1 MTVRESGEMYL
12 EAILVLAKKS
22 GYVRSI
28 DVSEYLGYS
37 KPSVSR
43 AMGILREGGYI
54 LMEKDGAITLTDSG
68 KKLAETIYERHTV
81 LSELLIRLGVDEKTA
96 TDDACRIEHVI
107 SDESFQAIK
116 QFLDLCLRHVADG
129 LVHDLA
135 VFHDHQRGDAGDA
148 EFHGKLHF
156 LVHVDLAHGDILP
169 LLSDL
174 LHNGAD
180 HPARAAP
187 WRPEIQQH
195 GLIAVFHQLVVVGL
209 RNVHDGHNNSSLV
222 FFCAYSI
229 P

>member
-22 GYVRSI
+22 GYVRYI
-28 DVSEYLGYS
+28 DVSEYLVYS

-43 AMGILREGGYI
+43 AIGILREGGYI

-116 QFLDLCLRHVADG
+116 QYYY
-129 LVHDLA
+129 
-135 VFHDHQRGDAGDA
+135 
-148 EFHGKLHF
+148 
-156 LVHVDLAHGDILP
+156 
-169 LLSDL
+169 
-174 LHNGAD
+174 
-180 HPARAAP
+180 
-187 WRPEIQQH
+187 QH
-195 GLIAVFHQLVVVGL
+195 KK
-209 RNVHDGHNNSSLV
+209 
-222 FFCAYSI
+222 
-229 P
+229 

>member
-81 LSELLIRLGVDEKTA
+81 LSALLIRLGVDEKTA

-116 QFLDLCLRHVADG
+116 QYYY
-129 LVHDLA
+129 
-135 VFHDHQRGDAGDA
+135 
-148 EFHGKLHF
+148 
-156 LVHVDLAHGDILP
+156 
-169 LLSDL
+169 
-174 LHNGAD
+174 
-180 HPARAAP
+180 
-187 WRPEIQQH
+187 QH
-195 GLIAVFHQLVVVGL
+195 KK
-209 RNVHDGHNNSSLV
+209 
-222 FFCAYSI
+222 
-229 P
+229 

>member
-68 KKLAETIYERHTV
+68 KKLAETIYERHMV

-116 QFLDLCLRHVADG
+116 QYYYKH
-129 LVHDLA
+129 
-135 VFHDHQRGDAGDA
+135 
-148 EFHGKLHF
+148 KT
-156 LVHVDLAHGDILP
+156 
-169 LLSDL
+169 
-174 LHNGAD
+174 
-180 HPARAAP
+180 
-187 WRPEIQQH
+187 
-195 GLIAVFHQLVVVGL
+195 
-209 RNVHDGHNNSSLV
+209 
-222 FFCAYSI
+222 
-229 P
+229 

>member
-54 LMEKDGAITLTDSG
+54 LVEKDGAITLTDSG

-81 LSELLIRLGVDEKTA
+81 LSDLLIRLGVDEKTA

-116 QFLDLCLRHVADG
+116 QYYY
-129 LVHDLA
+129 
-135 VFHDHQRGDAGDA
+135 
-148 EFHGKLHF
+148 
-156 LVHVDLAHGDILP
+156 
-169 LLSDL
+169 
-174 LHNGAD
+174 
-180 HPARAAP
+180 
-187 WRPEIQQH
+187 QH
-195 GLIAVFHQLVVVGL
+195 KT
-209 RNVHDGHNNSSLV
+209 
-222 FFCAYSI
+222 
-229 P
+229 

>member
-12 EAILVLAKKS
+12 EAILVLAKRT

-54 LMEKDGAITLTDSG
+54 LVEKDGAITLTDSG

-116 QFLDLCLRHVADG
+116 QYYY
-129 LVHDLA
+129 
-135 VFHDHQRGDAGDA
+135 
-148 EFHGKLHF
+148 
-156 LVHVDLAHGDILP
+156 
-169 LLSDL
+169 
-174 LHNGAD
+174 
-180 HPARAAP
+180 
-187 WRPEIQQH
+187 QH
-195 GLIAVFHQLVVVGL
+195 
-209 RNVHDGHNNSSLV
+209 RK
-222 FFCAYSI
+222 
-229 P
+229 

>member
-54 LMEKDGAITLTDSG
+54 LVEKDGAITLTDSG

-81 LSELLIRLGVDEKTA
+81 LSDLLIRLGVDEKAA

-116 QFLDLCLRHVADG
+116 QYYY
-129 LVHDLA
+129 
-135 VFHDHQRGDAGDA
+135 
-148 EFHGKLHF
+148 
-156 LVHVDLAHGDILP
+156 
-169 LLSDL
+169 
-174 LHNGAD
+174 
-180 HPARAAP
+180 
-187 WRPEIQQH
+187 QH
-195 GLIAVFHQLVVVGL
+195 KK
-209 RNVHDGHNNSSLV
+209 
-222 FFCAYSI
+222 
-229 P
+229 

>member
-54 LMEKDGAITLTDSG
+54 LVEKDGAITLTDSG

-81 LSELLIRLGVDEKTA
+81 LSDLLIRRGVDEKTA

-116 QFLDLCLRHVADG
+116 QYYYRH
-129 LVHDLA
+129 
-135 VFHDHQRGDAGDA
+135 
-148 EFHGKLHF
+148 KK
-156 LVHVDLAHGDILP
+156 
-169 LLSDL
+169 
-174 LHNGAD
+174 
-180 HPARAAP
+180 
-187 WRPEIQQH
+187 
-195 GLIAVFHQLVVVGL
+195 
-209 RNVHDGHNNSSLV
+209 
-222 FFCAYSI
+222 
-229 P
+229 

>member
-81 LSELLIRLGVDEKTA
+81 LSELLIRLGVDEKAA

-116 QFLDLCLRHVADG
+116 QYYYKH
-129 LVHDLA
+129 
-135 VFHDHQRGDAGDA
+135 
-148 EFHGKLHF
+148 KT
-156 LVHVDLAHGDILP
+156 
-169 LLSDL
+169 
-174 LHNGAD
+174 
-180 HPARAAP
+180 
-187 WRPEIQQH
+187 
-195 GLIAVFHQLVVVGL
+195 
-209 RNVHDGHNNSSLV
+209 
-222 FFCAYSI
+222 
-229 P
+229 

>member
-54 LMEKDGAITLTDSG
+54 LVEKDGAITLTDSG

-81 LSELLIRLGVDEKTA
+81 LSDLLIRLGVDEKTA

-116 QFLDLCLRHVADG
+116 QYYYQHNPGGAFKRRLR
-129 LVHDLA
+129 
-135 VFHDHQRGDAGDA
+135 
-148 EFHGKLHF
+148 
-156 LVHVDLAHGDILP
+156 
-169 LLSDL
+169 S
-174 LHNGAD
+174 
-180 HPARAAP
+180 
-187 WRPEIQQH
+187 
-195 GLIAVFHQLVVVGL
+195 
-209 RNVHDGHNNSSLV
+209 
-222 FFCAYSI
+222 SI
-229 P
+229 PAVPRAPPSACSRWPCS

>member
-81 LSELLIRLGVDEKTA
+81 LSKLLIRLGVDEKTA

-116 QFLDLCLRHVADG
+116 QYYY
-129 LVHDLA
+129 
-135 VFHDHQRGDAGDA
+135 
-148 EFHGKLHF
+148 
-156 LVHVDLAHGDILP
+156 
-169 LLSDL
+169 
-174 LHNGAD
+174 
-180 HPARAAP
+180 
-187 WRPEIQQH
+187 QH
-195 GLIAVFHQLVVVGL
+195 KT
-209 RNVHDGHNNSSLV
+209 
-222 FFCAYSI
+222 
-229 P
+229 

>member
-54 LMEKDGAITLTDSG
+54 LVEKDGAITLTDSG

-116 QFLDLCLRHVADG
+116 QYYYR
-129 LVHDLA
+129 
-135 VFHDHQRGDAGDA
+135 Q
-148 EFHGKLHF
+148 K
-156 LVHVDLAHGDILP
+156 
-169 LLSDL
+169 
-174 LHNGAD
+174 N
-180 HPARAAP
+180 
-187 WRPEIQQH
+187 
-195 GLIAVFHQLVVVGL
+195 
-209 RNVHDGHNNSSLV
+209 
-222 FFCAYSI
+222 
-229 P
+229 

>member
-12 EAILVLAKKS
+12 EAILVLARKS

-68 KKLAETIYERHTV
+68 LAETIYERHTV

-107 SDESFQAIK
+107 SDESFR
-116 QFLDLCLRHVADG
+116 CLKA
-129 LVHDLA
+129 A
-135 VFHDHQRGDAGDA
+135 A
-148 EFHGKLHF
+148 KLK
-156 LVHVDLAHGDILP
+156 
-169 LLSDL
+169 S
-174 LHNGAD
+174 
-180 HPARAAP
+180 
-187 WRPEIQQH
+187 
-195 GLIAVFHQLVVVGL
+195 
-209 RNVHDGHNNSSLV
+209 
-222 FFCAYSI
+222 
-229 P
+229 

>member
-43 AMGILREGGYI
+43 AMGILRDGGYI
-54 LMEKDGAITLTDSG
+54 LVEKDGAITLTDSG

-116 QFLDLCLRHVADG
+116 QYYY
-129 LVHDLA
+129 
-135 VFHDHQRGDAGDA
+135 
-148 EFHGKLHF
+148 
-156 LVHVDLAHGDILP
+156 
-169 LLSDL
+169 
-174 LHNGAD
+174 
-180 HPARAAP
+180 
-187 WRPEIQQH
+187 QH
-195 GLIAVFHQLVVVGL
+195 KK
-209 RNVHDGHNNSSLV
+209 
-222 FFCAYSI
+222 
-229 P
+229 

>member
-54 LMEKDGAITLTDSG
+54 LMEKDGSITLTDSG

-116 QFLDLCLRHVADG
+116 QYYY
-129 LVHDLA
+129 
-135 VFHDHQRGDAGDA
+135 
-148 EFHGKLHF
+148 
-156 LVHVDLAHGDILP
+156 
-169 LLSDL
+169 
-174 LHNGAD
+174 
-180 HPARAAP
+180 
-187 WRPEIQQH
+187 QH
-195 GLIAVFHQLVVVGL
+195 KK
-209 RNVHDGHNNSSLV
+209 
-222 FFCAYSI
+222 
-229 P
+229 

>member
-22 GYVRSI
+22 EYVRSI

-116 QFLDLCLRHVADG
+116 QYYY
-129 LVHDLA
+129 
-135 VFHDHQRGDAGDA
+135 
-148 EFHGKLHF
+148 
-156 LVHVDLAHGDILP
+156 
-169 LLSDL
+169 
-174 LHNGAD
+174 
-180 HPARAAP
+180 
-187 WRPEIQQH
+187 QH
-195 GLIAVFHQLVVVGL
+195 KK
-209 RNVHDGHNNSSLV
+209 
-222 FFCAYSI
+222 
-229 P
+229 

>member
-107 SDESFQAIK
+107 SDESFQALK
-116 QFLDLCLRHVADG
+116 QYYY
-129 LVHDLA
+129 
-135 VFHDHQRGDAGDA
+135 
-148 EFHGKLHF
+148 
-156 LVHVDLAHGDILP
+156 
-169 LLSDL
+169 
-174 LHNGAD
+174 
-180 HPARAAP
+180 
-187 WRPEIQQH
+187 QH
-195 GLIAVFHQLVVVGL
+195 KK
-209 RNVHDGHNNSSLV
+209 
-222 FFCAYSI
+222 
-229 P
+229 

>member
-54 LMEKDGAITLTDSG
+54 LVEKDGAITLTDSG

-81 LSELLIRLGVDEKTA
+81 LSELLIRLGVDERTA

-116 QFLDLCLRHVADG
+116 QYYYKH
-129 LVHDLA
+129 
-135 VFHDHQRGDAGDA
+135 
-148 EFHGKLHF
+148 KK
-156 LVHVDLAHGDILP
+156 
-169 LLSDL
+169 
-174 LHNGAD
+174 
-180 HPARAAP
+180 
-187 WRPEIQQH
+187 
-195 GLIAVFHQLVVVGL
+195 
-209 RNVHDGHNNSSLV
+209 
-222 FFCAYSI
+222 
-229 P
+229 